1 MPGGCGW
8 TCSWRHSAWA
18 LPDARDF
25 IRTVYNAPMQVFL
38 GLIFPTRHSH
48 KEKKPDRAPVVSAKV
63 SPFQSQLADRRRG
76 YTYADAMMAMADLI
90 DSQLNGQRRQR
101 SGRKTDPEITKR
113 DDKWLGDFEA
123 GQKKGSFDTEADF
136 ARHVKEEYGCVRK
149 ALARAQSGENL
160 VNRLTADIHSFSF
173 QNTAILCFLRNSRG
187 WNWKSN

>member
-1 MPGGCGW
+1 
-8 TCSWRHSAWA
+8 
-18 LPDARDF
+18 
-25 IRTVYNAPMQVFL
+25 MQVFL

-48 KEKKPDRAPVVSAKV
+48 KEKKPDRAPWLVQKCPHF
-63 SPFQSQLADRRRG
+63 SPNWRIDERG

-136 ARHVKEEYGCVRK
+136 ARHVKEEYSCVRK
-149 ALARAQSGENL
+149 ALARARERRKSRQSS
-160 VNRLTADIHSFSF
+160 NR
-173 QNTAILCFLRNSRG
+173 
-187 WNWKSN
+187 